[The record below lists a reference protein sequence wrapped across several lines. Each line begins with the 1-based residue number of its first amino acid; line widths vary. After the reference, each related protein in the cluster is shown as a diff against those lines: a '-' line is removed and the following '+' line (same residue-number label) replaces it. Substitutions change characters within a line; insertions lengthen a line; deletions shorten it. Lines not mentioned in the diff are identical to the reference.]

1 MFRRRIAPLAF
12 GLAIVLM
19 ARESCNKHE
28 RAHATIVLDFGA
40 AQPEVRTVE
49 AQLWMN
55 GDEIADFRR
64 NALDGSSIGTVKFD
78 AVLPAS
84 DGQLR
89 IDIDLAHAPHQHLV
103 RDIHATDGATVIVP
117 LGDALK

>member
-1 MFRRRIAPLAF
+1 
-12 GLAIVLM
+12 M

-28 RAHATIVLDFGA
+28 RARATIVLDFGA
-40 AQPEVRTVE
+40 AQPEVRAVD

-55 GDEIADFRR
+55 GDEIADFHRH
-64 NALDGSSIGTVKFD
+64 ALDGSSIGTVKFD

-84 DGQLR
+84 DGEVRL
-89 IDIDLAHAPHQHLV
+89 DIDLANAPHHHLV
-103 RDIHATDGATVIVP
+103 RHIHAADGATVIVP